1 MEKETTAARL
11 REVMDERNLKQVD
24 ILNAAKPFCEQC
36 GVKLGRNDLS
46 QYVSGKVTPGQW
58 KLTVL
63 GLALDVSEVWLM
75 GYDVP
80 MKRTDLLEY
89 KKEAA
94 PETGDSLSPL
104 DARLMDLLR
113 YLTTDQKKMLLAQ
126 IETLLRTQE

>member
-1 MEKETTAARL
+1 MNIGDRIRLARKNKKCSLDEIASSLKISRQTLSRYETGVIKVIPSDR
-11 REVMDERNLKQVD
+11 
-24 ILNAAKPFCEQC
+24 IEQ
-36 GVKLGRNDLS
+36 LA
-46 QYVSGKVTPGQW
+46 
-58 KLTVL
+58 TV
-63 GLALDVSEVWLM
+63 LDVSPAYLM
-75 GYDVP
+75 GWDNEDE
-80 MKRTDLLEY
+80 T